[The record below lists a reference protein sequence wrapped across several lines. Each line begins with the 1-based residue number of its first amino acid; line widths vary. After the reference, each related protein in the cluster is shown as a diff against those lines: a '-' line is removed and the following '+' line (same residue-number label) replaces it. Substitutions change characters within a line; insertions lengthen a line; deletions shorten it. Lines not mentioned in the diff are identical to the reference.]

1 MYMQNIED
9 ITYNRYSK
17 DLAEKVKD
25 QVLGIQNLEIQDLL
39 RNVDPEFDISALA
52 SGPDVNAS
60 SDVITRYITDNATN
74 KFLEIFNSSTL

>member
-1 MYMQNIED
+1 MQNIED
-9 ITYNRYSK
+9 ITYKRYSK
-17 DLAEKVKD
+17 ELAEKVKD

-39 RNVDPEFDISALA
+39 RNVDPEFDISGLS

-60 SDVITRYITDNATN
+60 SDILTRYITDNATN